1 MPAEF
6 DKYAATYQELL
17 DDPIRNRF
25 APGSSFFFERKW
37 MLIAEYFSRIGLETS
52 NADWLDVGC
61 GRGEL
66 LRLGK
71 PHFRTVA
78 GCDVSAEMMAASTGL
93 PVRKQEQLESLPFE
107 DASFDFI
114 TAVCVFH
121 HVVPEQ
127 RPLLLRDMVRVM
139 RPGGIC
145 CIIEHNPLNPV
156 TQLIVRRTPVDADA
170 RLLSSG
176 MTRRLMRSAGLSQ
189 CDTVHFLY
197 FPAKLYARLRGVEA
211 LLDRVPLGGQYA
223 VMARKPQIGRAII

>member
-6 DKYAATYQELL
+6 DKYAASYQALL

-37 MLIAEYFSRIGLETS
+37 TLIAEYFSRIGVQTTS
-52 NADWLDVGC
+52 ADWLDVGC
-61 GRGEL
+61 GRGDL

-71 PHFRTVA
+71 PHFRAVA
-78 GCDVSAEMMAASTGL
+78 GCDVSGEMMTACSDL
-93 PVRKQEQLESLPFE
+93 PVRKQEHLESLPFE

-121 HVVPEQ
+121 HVAPEQ
-127 RPLLLRDMVRVM
+127 RSLLLRDMVRVA

-145 CIIEHNPLNPV
+145 CIIEHNPFNPV
-156 TQLIVRRTPVDADA
+156 TQLIVRRTPVDDDA
-170 RLLSSG
+170 RLLTSWL
-176 MTRRLMRSAGLSQ
+176 TLCLMRSAGLGQ

-197 FPAKLYARLRGVEA
+197 FPAKLYARLGGVEA
-211 LLDRVPLGGQYA
+211 SLARVPLGGQYA
-223 VMARKPQIGRAII
+223 VMARKPQNDRGII

>member
-6 DKYAATYQELL
+6 DKYAASYQELL

-25 APGSSFFFERKW
+25 APGSAFFFERKW
-37 MLIAEYFSRIGLETS
+37 ILIAEYFSRISLETS

-71 PHFRTVA
+71 PHFRAVA
-78 GCDVSAEMMAASTGL
+78 GCDVSAEMMAACNDL
-93 PVRKQEQLESLPFE
+93 VVKRQEHLESLPFE

-121 HVVPEQ
+121 HVLPEQ
-127 RPLLLRDMVRVM
+127 RPLLLRDMIRVM
-139 RPGGIC
+139 RPGGVC

-156 TQLIVRRTPVDADA
+156 TQLIVHRTPVDADA

-176 MTRRLMRSAGLSQ
+176 MTGRLMRSAGLSQ
-189 CDTVHFLY
+189 CNVVHFLY
-197 FPAKLYARLRGVEA
+197 FPAKLYARLRSVEA
-211 LLDRVPLGGQYA
+211 LLARVPLGGQYA
-223 VMARKPQIGRAII
+223 VMARKPQNGRAII

>member
-6 DKYAATYQELL
+6 DKYAASYQELL

-25 APGSSFFFERKW
+25 APGSAFFFERKW
-37 MLIAEYFSRIGLETS
+37 ILIAEYCTRIGLETS

-71 PHFRTVA
+71 PHFRAVA
-78 GCDVSAEMMAASTGL
+78 GCDVSAEMMAACNDL
-93 PVRKQEQLESLPFE
+93 AVKRQEHLESLPFD

-121 HVVPEQ
+121 HVLPEQ
-127 RPLLLRDMVRVM
+127 RPLLLRDMIRVM

-156 TQLIVRRTPVDADA
+156 TQLIVHRTPVDADA

-189 CDTVHFLY
+189 CNVVHFLY

-211 LLDRVPLGGQYA
+211 LFARVPLGGQYA
-223 VMARKPQIGRAII
+223 VMARKPQNSRAII